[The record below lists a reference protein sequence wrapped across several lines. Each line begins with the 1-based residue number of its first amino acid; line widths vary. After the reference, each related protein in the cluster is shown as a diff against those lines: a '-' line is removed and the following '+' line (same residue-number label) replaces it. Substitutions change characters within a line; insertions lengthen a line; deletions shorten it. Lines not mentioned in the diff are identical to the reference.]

1 MRKRI
6 YKGLSFTCGLFST
19 VLASLVI
26 IGWFT
31 QNITLIQVLPSFVPM
46 QFNTALGFLF
56 CGISLL
62 TRLKGKRYLGA
73 CLALLALLIG
83 LITLAEYVLKID
95 LIVDQLLMSHYITVE
110 TSHPGR
116 MAPNTA
122 LCFSLTGLA
131 LLGLQMP
138 RRGFNN
144 YGLIAV
150 LGSLV
155 LALGLIAANGYA
167 FNLTTAYGW
176 GRLTRMALHTSVGF
190 IVLGIGIISYAW
202 GKSTSRELVF
212 PSWGYFPV
220 GTGVLAIT
228 VSLWLALTAAPTQVI
243 TQYSLLVFGVV
254 LSLALSA
261 TTYLLGESHNKKR
274 ELLNLN
280 LSLESSILTLK
291 DTQNQLVQSEK
302 MASIGLL
309 ASGVAHELNQP
320 ITYVRGLAQI
330 ELNAHY
336 PNLPPAVNDTLN
348 KVVEGTDR
356 MSIIINHL
364 RDFSRQDQQGLNS
377 QATAMELVNSSLT
390 LINAQFLA
398 HGILLNII
406 DNSLGAVL
414 NVNKNRMEQVFINIL
429 TNARD
434 AVIEV
439 EQPNIELIINRRA
452 LALEFNFVDNGCG
465 IASQHLDKVMNPF
478 YTTKPEGKGTGLGMS
493 ISYNIVKE
501 AGGVLAIKSTLNV
514 GTRVRVTLPIS
525 LAEKLS

>member
-1 MRKRI
+1 MQKRI
-6 YKGLSFTCGLFST
+6 YTGLSFTCGLFCT

-26 IGWFT
+26 FGWFT
-31 QNITLIQVLPSFVPM
+31 QNITLIQVFPSFVPM

-56 CGISLL
+56 CGVSLL
-62 TRLKGKRYLGA
+62 ATLKSKRYLAG

-83 LITLAEYVLKID
+83 VITLVEYGLKID
-95 LIVDQLLMSHYITVE
+95 LALDQLLMTHYITVE

-131 LLGLQMP
+131 LLGLQVP
-138 RRGFNN
+138 RLDFSN
-144 YGLIAV
+144 YGFIAV

-155 LALGLIAANGYA
+155 LALGLIAANGYVL
-167 FNLTTAYGW
+167 NLTSAYGW
-176 GRLTRMALHTSVGF
+176 GRLTRMALHTSMGF
-190 IVLGIGIISYAW
+190 IVLGIGIIGYAW
-202 GKSTSRELVF
+202 GKSASRELAF

-228 VSLWLALTAAPTQVI
+228 VSLWLALNAAPAQEI

-302 MASIGLL
+302 MASIGIL

-330 ELNAHY
+330 ELNAQY
-336 PNLPPAVNDTLN
+336 PNLPQPVVATLN

-364 RDFSRQDQQGLNS
+364 RDFSRQGQQGSNS

-390 LINAQFLA
+390 LINTQLHA
-398 HGILLNII
+398 HGILLNIS
-406 DNSLGAVL
+406 DNSSGAIL
-414 NVNKNRMEQVFINIL
+414 NLNKNRMEQVFINIL

-434 AVIEV
+434 AVSEV
-439 EQPNIELIINRRA
+439 EQPIIELTINRREST
-452 LALEFNFVDNGCG
+452 LEFEFVDNGCG
-465 IASQHLDKVMNPF
+465 IASQDLDKVMNPF

-501 AGGVLAIKSTLNV
+501 AEGTLAIKSTLNV

-525 LAEKLS
+525 IAEQLS